1 MEARKDVG
9 PIIKAAF
16 KLSNEGEIAG
26 LYCVLCSNK
35 NDEAGVYLADIN
47 GSDAAE
53 HVTFAGYRND
63 IPELMCSSYV
73 GVIGFVGWDS
83 VTHSSIEMLASGLP
97 QVNSNLSDLAEVT
110 VHDGTGFLF
119 KPCEYSELA
128 WCLYNLTRDSIQR
141 QFFAENTPKRAVS
154 FFGQS
159 NQISLISPTHKEY

>member
-1 MEARKDVG
+1 M
-9 PIIKAAF
+9 
-16 KLSNEGEIAG
+16 
-26 LYCVLCSNK
+26 
-35 NDEAGVYLADIN
+35 ADIH

-63 IPELMCSSYV
+63 IPELMCSSYI
-73 GVIGFVGWDS
+73 GVIGSVGWDS

-97 QVNSNLSDLAEVT
+97 QVNSNLSDLAEIT

-119 KPCEYSELA
+119 KPGDYSELA

-141 QFFAENTPKRAVS
+141 QFFAENTPKRAAS